1 MRFARENVSAS
12 AASLFLVDSDTL
24 RGLVSE
30 WDWTRTSFA
39 SRLRDWP
46 TVERVLSDGKLHT
59 ISKKDALGAE
69 VLWFEPRGIVSTV
82 CVPLCAGERRIG
94 VLFFDFD
101 GETTLLQKERSF
113 LTDVGERTTRALAR
127 RPAYASVVQELP
139 LLQ

>member
-1 MRFARENVSAS
+1 VGLDTNELRIAIEGLADGRAR
-12 AASLFLVDSDTL
+12 
-24 RGLVSE
+24 
-30 WDWTRTSFA
+30 
-39 SRLRDWP
+39 
-46 TVERVLSDGKLHT
+46 
-59 ISKKDALGAE
+59 ALGWQAPHDLE
-69 VLWFEPRGIVSTV
+69 EGRAGRRGLWFEPRGIVSTV

-113 LTDVGERTTRALAR
+113 LTDVGERTARALAR